1 MSGRDVKVN
10 KALLIL
16 ERSWRQDQ
24 ITRHTFLSSY
34 TRNWSRDVEDSL
46 SLSLSASMIMESF
59 ESQREENIKRNKEQL
74 RQLGIYL
81 APSIKTRPTDKR
93 PQPKKRKIDHPL
105 PPSRSST
112 RIASTVAKP
121 SYVSED
127 EEVSERRQRR
137 KGPRARPKKAKELAV
152 KQAEVAIVPA
162 KDIESIRAGWTAWK
176 ATASPPSRD
185 QESTFHFEDQ
195 PSFTPNKSPE
205 EMLREGCFGGSYFR
219 PLYSRRLGT
228 TISDDY
234 KDLPLSWYSG
244 LEVSNFLTSPAYDAE
259 INKYKVS
266 SGQSIEDWEAAGWIN
281 HTYDVR
287 GWFQWYCRF
296 YMGRRCD
303 DDERQISRWKKC
315 VGETGRWRRMLLKKY
330 VSMGIREV
338 FDDGE
343 DEEGTDV
350 SPVMHQTCHHWAY
363 EVRQGDLERFWSTG
377 K

>member
-1 MSGRDVKVN
+1 MNDIE
-10 KALLIL
+10 L
-16 ERSWRQDQ
+16 
-24 ITRHTFLSSY
+24 
-34 TRNWSRDVEDSL
+34 
-46 SLSLSASMIMESF
+46 
-59 ESQREENIKRNKEQL
+59 QREGNIKRNQEQL

-81 APSIKTRPTDKR
+81 TPSASSHDIAKR
-93 PQPKKRKIDHPL
+93 PPKKRKLDQPL
-105 PPSRSST
+105 PPSRSSA
-112 RIASTVAKP
+112 RIASTTARP

-127 EEVSERRQRR
+127 EYEDKRKPRK
-137 KGPRARPKKAKELAV
+137 KGPLVAPKKAKEPIKQEAV
-152 KQAEVAIVPA
+152 AVVPA
-162 KDIESIRAGWTAWK
+162 KDIDSIRAGWTAWEP
-176 ATASPPSRD
+176 TASPPIRD
-185 QESTFHFEDQ
+185 QESTFYFKDQ

-205 EMLREGCFGGSYFR
+205 EMIREGCFGGSYFR

-234 KDLPLSWYSG
+234 TELPSAWYAG
-244 LEVSNFLTSPAYDAE
+244 LDVSRFLTSPTYDTE

-266 SGQSIEDWEAAGWIN
+266 SGQSIEEWEAAGWIN

-296 YMGRRCD
+296 YMGRRCE
-303 DDERQISRWKKC
+303 DDERQISRWRKC

-330 VSMGIREV
+330 VGMGIKDV

-343 DEEGTDV
+343 DEEGRDV

-363 EVRQGDLERFWSTG
+363 EVRQGDLERFWRTG